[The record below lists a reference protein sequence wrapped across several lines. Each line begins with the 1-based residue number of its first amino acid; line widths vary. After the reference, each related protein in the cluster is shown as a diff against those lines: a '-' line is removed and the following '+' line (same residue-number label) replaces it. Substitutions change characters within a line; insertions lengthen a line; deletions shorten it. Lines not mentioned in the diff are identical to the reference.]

1 MGDNTFIG
9 NLKRIVERLYNFG
22 EMRPKR
28 EFGDD
33 MRQVHFYI
41 SLSVNLEKEAVRNAY
56 DCGPHARNL
65 RNRDREW

>member
-1 MGDNTFIG
+1 MGEHTFIG

-22 EMRPKR
+22 EVRPKR

-41 SLSVNLEKEAVRNAY
+41 SFSVDLVKEVVRNPY

-65 RNRDREW
+65 RNRDRE

>member
-28 EFGDD
+28 EFGDN
-33 MRQVHFYI
+33 MRQVHFCI
-41 SLSVNLEKEAVRNAY
+41 SLSVNLEKGSKKYVRVWST
-56 DCGPHARNL
+56 CS
-65 RNRDREW
+65 